1 MILKYL
7 GLFALV
13 MTCTTGCQS
22 YRRQPLLLTDYVSK
36 WAARSLEVESIAD
49 YAASLA
55 NASGTQSAFDSSD
68 GLSLHEAEAVAL
80 HFNPQLRIVR
90 AQANVP
96 LASAKE
102 AGWWPDPKFQAQ
114 VLRFVDRTSKP
125 RFRLDGLSFEGVNA
139 GGLETTPL
147 GYRRPKSDFID
158 DPWIISAGLSITV
171 PISGRLAVEKDLR
184 WTQYSA
190 AWRGILLAEWSLLT
204 RLRTAWLEWS
214 TSQERWNAAVDYV
227 NKLESIADITRRLMS
242 AGELKPTESRLLSIE
257 LARRRASILRFERE
271 VEQKRLTL
279 FAMMGLSPS
288 APVSLHADVF
298 IPTITVPLDQWRA
311 AVLEHHPQIKAVEA
325 DYETAEQQVRLE
337 IRKQYPDLDIGPS
350 YSLDEG
356 LRRIGFGVG
365 LPIPLWNRNRQAIA
379 EALAQ
384 RDAAR
389 MRAHAT
395 VESVLSQFAEA
406 QTRLT
411 YAGKQRAVLLE
422 YVAPLVAEQVAA
434 IRTLLDLG
442 EIDVLLLRDA
452 LSGSLETKLELLD
465 ATLAEARAANDVQQ
479 MLRPRWFTPSD
490 VALENEN

>member
-1 MILKYL
+1 MVLKYL

-13 MTCTTGCQS
+13 MTCATGCQS
-22 YRRQPLLLTDYVSK
+22 YRRRPLLLTDYVSK
-36 WAARSLEVESIAD
+36 WAARSLDVEPIAD

-55 NASGTQSAFDSSD
+55 DASDTQSAFDSSD
-68 GLSLHEAEAVAL
+68 GLSLYEAEAVAL
-80 HFNPQLRIVR
+80 YFNPQLRIAR

-96 LASAKE
+96 LAGAKE

-114 VLRFVDRTSKP
+114 VLRFVDRGSKP
-125 RFRLDGLSFEGVNA
+125 RFRLGGLSFDGVHA
-139 GGLETTPL
+139 GGVETTPP
-147 GYRRPKSDFID
+147 GYRRVEGDFID

-190 AWRGILLAEWSLLT
+190 AWRRILLAEWSLLT
-204 RLRTAWLEWS
+204 RLRAAWLEWS

-227 NKLESIADITRRLMS
+227 SKLESIAEVTRQLMS

-271 VEQKRLTL
+271 VEQNRLTL
-279 FAMMGLSPS
+279 FSMMGLWPR
-288 APVSLHADVF
+288 APVSLRPDVF
-298 IPTITVPLDQWRA
+298 IPTITVPPDQRRA
-311 AVLEHHPQIKAVEA
+311 AVLEHHPQIKSVEA

-356 LRRIGFGVG
+356 LRRFGLGVG
-365 LPIPLWNRNRQAIA
+365 LPVPLWNRNRQAIA

-384 RDAAR
+384 RDASR
-389 MRAHAT
+389 IRAHAT

-411 YAGKQRAVLLE
+411 YAGKQRATLLE
-422 YVAPLVAEQVAA
+422 HVAPLVEEQVAA
-434 IRTLLDLG
+434 SRTLLDLG
-442 EIDVLLLRDA
+442 EVDVLLLRDA
-452 LSGSLETKLELLD
+452 LTGSLETKLELLD

-479 MLRPRWFTPSD
+479 MLRPRWFTPSE
-490 VALENEN
+490 VTLEDKD